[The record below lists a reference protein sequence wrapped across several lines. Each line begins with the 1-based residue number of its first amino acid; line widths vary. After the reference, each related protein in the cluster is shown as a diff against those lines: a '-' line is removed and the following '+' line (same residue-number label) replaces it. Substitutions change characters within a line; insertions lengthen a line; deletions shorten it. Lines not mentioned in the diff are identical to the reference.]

1 MATKSF
7 VSINFLIINVHPW
20 NKSNLDSYNNLHSFC
35 DWAPQSS
42 SPHWDTRCWC
52 FDLAKESFLSIIF
65 LIIKIHSWNETNMD
79 TRNNLCSFFLHALQ
93 SCSPRWDI
101 WYWCFGLARK
111 AFFPTFSLQLE
122 FVHQLSATWILIII
136 SIIFVIEHY
145 NHVFHI
151 GMHDISTLDLQEKL
165 FFPQFPL

>member
-1 MATKSF
+1 
-7 VSINFLIINVHPW
+7 
-20 NKSNLDSYNNLHSFC
+20 
-35 DWAPQSS
+35 
-42 SPHWDTRCWC
+42 
-52 FDLAKESFLSIIF
+52 
-65 LIIKIHSWNETNMD
+65 MD
-79 TRNNLCSFFLHALQ
+79 TRNNLCSFFCMHYNHVLLVGIYDTDALVWQ
-93 SCSPRWDI
+93 EK
-101 WYWCFGLARK
+101 L
-111 AFFPTFSLQLE
+111 FFPTFSLQLE